1 MLLVNEGFAVKRQT
15 EEALYCMQMMT
26 RIQTHIYSR
35 RLKTEED
42 KKALKSQTKVK
53 QSLDKTKVRCIH
65 DLMQPFSSLFTDEGP
80 IRFFDLH
87 VALCTNC

>member
-26 RIQTHIYSR
+26 RIQTQIYSR

-53 QSLDKTKVRCIH
+53 QSLDKTKV
-65 DLMQPFSSLFTDEGP
+65 
-80 IRFFDLH
+80 
-87 VALCTNC
+87 